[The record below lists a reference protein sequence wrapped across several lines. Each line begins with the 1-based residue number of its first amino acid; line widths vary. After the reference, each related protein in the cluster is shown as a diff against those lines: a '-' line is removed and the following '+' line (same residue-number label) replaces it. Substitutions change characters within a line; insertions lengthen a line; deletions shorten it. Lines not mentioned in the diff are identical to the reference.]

1 MALITLTVRRS
12 KHSAYNRAEHLEPL
26 LTLAYEQLVTMSDD
40 VLLALSYT
48 AKVILIG
55 YDQTLTMKRPLNR
68 VYSRRNISQNQVLS
82 VRRVYNKLFS
92 RKGSSPGFHRIL
104 SIKKAK
110 NSLYGSFFVLSVS
123 WESVFPLLT
132 HLQNYVETPPDN
144 ILTTNM
150 SFGPPKIRK
159 RFTANVRF
167 LQGQF
172 IIPLSQVEE
181 FDDFYLNNVYGGS
194 QPFLIAHPRTGT
206 TIRVKIIS
214 IKYNQQSQGKWW
226 TVDVI
231 LMVVP

>member
-1 MALITLTVRRS
+1 MAAITLSVRRS
-12 KHSAYNRAEHLEPL
+12 KLSAYNRAEHLEPL
-26 LTLAYEQLVTMSDD
+26 LTLAYEQLVTLNDD

-48 AKVILIG
+48 ARVILIG
-55 YDQTLTMKRPLNR
+55 YDQTLTIRKPVNK
-68 VYSRRNISQNQVLS
+68 VYSKRNISQNQVLS
-82 VRRVYNKLFS
+82 VRRLYNKLFS
-92 RKGSSPGFHRIL
+92 RRNSNISFHRIL
-104 SIKKAK
+104 SVRRTK
-110 NSLYGSFFVLSVS
+110 NTPYSSFFILSVL

-144 ILTTNM
+144 ILTTSM

-181 FDDFYLNNVYGGS
+181 FDDFYLNDVYGGS
-194 QPFLIAHPRTGT
+194 QSFLIAHPRTGT

-214 IKYNQQSQGKWW
+214 IKYNQQSGKWW
-226 TVDVI
+226 TVDVT
-231 LMVVP
+231 LMVLP